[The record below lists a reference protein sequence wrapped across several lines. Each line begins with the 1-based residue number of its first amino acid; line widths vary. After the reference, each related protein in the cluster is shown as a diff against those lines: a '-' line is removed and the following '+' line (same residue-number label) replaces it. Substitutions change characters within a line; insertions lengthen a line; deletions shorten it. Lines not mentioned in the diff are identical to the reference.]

1 MNFLF
6 WNDTIVCDLVY
17 IFAKRTLYR
26 NLATNRHL
34 TRNAVIKKITGE
46 KSLENKS
53 FLIFITNYFSQRI
66 TSLYLALFLHK
77 HINNEMQAGDS
88 F

>member
-6 WNDTIVCDLVY
+6 QNDIIVCDLVY

-34 TRNAVIKKITGE
+34 TRNAVIKKIARE
-46 KSLENKS
+46 KSTENKS
-53 FLIFITNYFSQRI
+53 FFCFLNQLFFSLLKKKKKQDFI
-66 TSLYLALFLHK
+66 
-77 HINNEMQAGDS
+77 
-88 F
+88 

>member
-6 WNDTIVCDLVY
+6 QNDIIVCDLVY

-34 TRNAVIKKITGE
+34 TRNAVIKKIARE
-46 KSLENKS
+46 KSTENKS
-53 FLIFITNYFSQRI
+53 FFVFLTNYFSAFSEKRNKI
-66 TSLYLALFLHK
+66 LFDFVVIK
-77 HINNEMQAGDS
+77 TYQY
-88 F
+88 

>member
-6 WNDTIVCDLVY
+6 QNDIIVCDLVY

-34 TRNAVIKKITGE
+34 TRNAVIKKIARE
-46 KSLENKS
+46 KSTENKS
-53 FLIFITNYFSQRI
+53 FFVFLTNYFSAFSKKG
-66 TSLYLALFLHK
+66 TKFHSTLF
-77 HINNEMQAGDS
+77 Q
-88 F
+88 